1 MIWIKALHI
10 IFMVTWFAG
19 LFYLPRLYVYH
30 ADCHDEPGHARFLV
44 MERKLFAIMTIG
56 AVITAIF
63 GVWLLVEYA
72 WAAYRDTG
80 WLLTKLALVGG
91 LIVYHVYCWRIMRDF
106 RAGTA
111 QHSHVFYR
119 WINEIP
125 ALLLI
130 AIVLLA
136 VAKPF

>member
-1 MIWIKALHI
+1 MIWVKALHV

-19 LFYLPRLYVYH
+19 LFYLPRLFVYH
-30 ADCHDEPGHARFLV
+30 ADATDSTSHERFLV

-56 AVITAIF
+56 AIVTAVF
-63 GVWLLVEYA
+63 GVWMLADYA
-72 WAAYRDTG
+72 WMAWKSSFWLTG
-80 WLLTKLALVGG
+80 KLVLVGALVAFH
-91 LIVYHVYCWRIMRDF
+91 LYCLKIMREF

-111 QHSHVFYR
+111 SHSHVFYR

-125 ALLLI
+125 ALLLV

-136 VAKPF
+136 VVKPF